1 MTKTIYALALLL
13 CGTAAFAQPAL
24 PSPPSSPV
32 PVLNFQYD
40 AQGNLKTST
49 QVIGT
54 GTAGFSTQGDYD
66 RLNRLRAVID
76 AKSGLT
82 TLDYDGF
89 RAVSRDGWKCRVL
102 GCMGSVVGHFCTR
115 KHRRVDFYCQA
126 AARLTGAVAVS
137 FRFRA
142 LRAAVL

>member
-1 MTKTIYALALLL
+1 MTKTIYALGLLL

-54 GTAGFSTQGDYD
+54 GTGELGGDGRAGW
-66 RLNRLRAVID
+66 
-76 AKSGLT
+76 AK
-82 TLDYDGF
+82 
-89 RAVSRDGWKCRVL
+89 
-102 GCMGSVVGHFCTR
+102 
-115 KHRRVDFYCQA
+115 
-126 AARLTGAVAVS
+126 
-137 FRFRA
+137 
-142 LRAAVL
+142 AAVPQSSRARA